1 MGSNSLGALNIS
13 LRAMDAAQAGINITG
28 QNIAN
33 ANTEGYSRR
42 IVTFESDEV
51 VVAGFNSVLRNG
63 VKVSQ
68 VVRARDMFLDNQFR
82 VHNSELGYSEEVSK
96 TNIAANEIL
105 GEPGENGISA
115 RVTDLY
121 NAASDLAANPQLNS
135 AKVNFVNA
143 AKTLANTMN
152 LVDSNLARLSSEFT
166 EPVSGSMPI
175 AVSELNELLEQFAE
189 ITNEISVQDDDAP
202 DISYLQDKRDLLLD
216 KISKYMDFTI
226 NRDGAGEFSSLTI
239 SVNESEAKVTGTVAF
254 TSPESSIS
262 PAILK
267 ASGNNTL
274 ELSVDNG
281 NDTSVG
287 PFVVNF
293 DDNSTAIDV
302 VNKINKTFAAN
313 GGYGSIAALDADGK
327 LVIATA
333 NMRSALSNADAEVT
347 TVGGRALTALGLS
360 AGTTNGADPETRT
373 VVATAGTFY
382 KFKIV
387 EGSLDHGVDPYQ
399 LQLVTANDAE
409 TVQGT
414 VHNFKGIIGGMFDS
428 VNKDIPELR
437 SELDAFAMTLKTN
450 VNRLL
455 NLGYD
460 EGGAAGPDLFTGY
473 SAGTLQVADAVDV
486 DSSSINPGHT
496 GAFGDGSIANA
507 IAEIFFGNTAV
518 VSDGVKSDQLY
529 IDSSSSSAVLS
540 TMPVVPG
547 DDFKIDVR
555 GIIDD
560 NGIDVNAGTNGY
572 GGGSLVQIEFLDADG
587 AVLGSAL
594 NFSATQGPPTDKVSY
609 SGTIPADA
617 AFVRL
622 KMNSSFRDSSLA
634 NNEGYFNI
642 AVYQGTASETKVAR
656 NLNSGYNQVVG
667 EFATRA
673 NFAEQTAD
681 IDAAQLSQIK
691 NKKDSVSGVSLEE
704 EASNLIRFQ
713 SAFQAA
719 ARVMNVVDRIM
730 EEITN
735 LLR

>member
-51 VVAGFNSVLRNG
+51 MVRGFSSVLRNG
-63 VKVSQ
+63 VKVSRIE
-68 VVRARDMFLDNQFR
+68 RARDMFLDNQFR
-82 VHNSELGYSEEVSK
+82 VHNSDLGYSEEIAK
-96 TNIAANEIL
+96 TNISANEIL
-105 GEPGENGISA
+105 GEPGDNGVNA
-115 RVTDLY
+115 RLNDFY
-121 NAASDLAANPQLNS
+121 NAASDLAANPQLSS

-152 LVDSNLARLSSEFT
+152 LVDSNLARLSSELT
-166 EPVSGSMPI
+166 EPISGSAAI
-175 AVSELNELLEQFAE
+175 AVTELNELISQFAE
-189 ITNEISVQDDDAP
+189 VANEISAQDDDAP

-216 KISKYMDFTI
+216 KISKYIDFTI
-226 NRDGAGEFSSLTI
+226 NRDGAGEFTSLTI
-239 SVNESEAKVTGTVAF
+239 NVNASEAKVTGTVAF
-254 TSPESSIS
+254 TSPDSNIS

-274 ELSVDNG
+274 ELSVNNG
-281 NDTSVG
+281 NGTSVG
-287 PFVVNF
+287 PFTVNF

-327 LVIATA
+327 LIVQTA
-333 NMRSALSNADAEVT
+333 NMRSALSNEDAEVT
-347 TVGGRALTALGLS
+347 IVGGGALTALGLS
-360 AGTTNGADPETRT
+360 AGTTNGVEAEDR
-373 VVATAGTFY
+373 VVVGTAGSFY
-382 KFKIV
+382 KFRIA
-387 EGSLDHGVDPYQ
+387 EGSLNHGVDPYR
-399 LQLVTANDAE
+399 LELVTPNDAE
-409 TVQGT
+409 TLQGS
-414 VHNFKGIIGGMFDS
+414 VNGFKGVLGGIFDS
-428 VNKDIPELR
+428 INKEIPDLR
-437 SELDAFAMTLKTN
+437 SELDAFAMTLKAN

-460 EGGAAGPDLFTGY
+460 EGGDAGPDLFTGY
-473 SAGTLQVADAVDV
+473 SAGTIAIADAVDV
-486 DSSSINPGHT
+486 DPSSINPGHS
-496 GAFGDGSIANA
+496 GAFGDGSIAGA
-507 IAEIFFGNTAV
+507 LAEVFFGNSAV

-547 DDFKIDVR
+547 DDIKIDVR

-560 NGIDVNAGTNGY
+560 NGIDVNAGTNGF
-572 GGGSLVQIEFLDADG
+572 GAGSLVQIEFLDSDG
-587 AVLGSAL
+587 NVLGSAL
-594 NFSATQGPPTDKVSY
+594 SFSATEGPPTDKVSY
-609 SGTIPADA
+609 SGTIPTDA
-617 AFVRL
+617 AYVRL
-622 KMNSSFRDSSLA
+622 KMNASFRDSSLS

-642 AVYQGTASETKVAR
+642 SVYQGSASENKVAR
-656 NLNSGYNQVVG
+656 NINSGYNQVVG

-681 IDAAQLSQIK
+681 IDSAQVSQIK

>member
-42 IVTFESDEV
+42 IVTFEADESMV
-51 VVAGFNSVLRNG
+51 RGLGSVLRNG
-63 VKVSQ
+63 VKVSN
-68 VVRARDMFLDNQFR
+68 VERARDMFLDNQFR
-82 VHNSELGYSEEVSK
+82 VQNSRLSYSDQIAQ
-96 TNIAANEIL
+96 TNIAANQIL
-105 GEPGENGISA
+105 GEPGDAGISA
-115 RVTDLY
+115 RVSDMY
-121 NAASDLAANPQLNS
+121 NAASDLAANPQLSS

-143 AKTLANTMN
+143 AKTLANTINM
-152 LVDSNLARLSSEFT
+152 VDSNMRSMSADLVEPSSGAI
-166 EPVSGSMPI
+166 PVAI
-175 AVSELNELLEQFAE
+175 NELNELLSQFAE
-189 ITNEISVQDDDAP
+189 VANQIAAQDDHAP

-216 KISKYMDFTI
+216 NISKYMNFTI
-226 NRDGAGEFSSLTI
+226 HRDGAGEFTSLGLDY
-239 SVNESEAKVTGTVAF
+239 NASEAKVTGSVAF
-254 TSPESSIS
+254 TNPSNNIS
-262 PAILK
+262 PAILA

-274 ELSVDNG
+274 ELSVNNG
-281 NDTSVG
+281 NDTAVG
-287 PFVVNF
+287 PFIVNF
-293 DDNSTAIDV
+293 DDNSTATDI

-313 GGYGSIAALDADGK
+313 GGFGNIAALNADGK
-327 LVIATA
+327 LIIQTA
-333 NMRSALSNADAEVT
+333 NMRGALSNSDAEVEI
-347 TVGGRALTALGLS
+347 VGGGALAALGLS
-360 AGTTNGADPETRT
+360 AGTTNGEDADELM
-373 VVATAGTFY
+373 VVDTAGNFY
-382 KFKIV
+382 QFQMA
-387 EGSLDHGVDPYQ
+387 EGSVDNGVDPYR
-399 LQLVTANDAE
+399 LEIITSDDAA
-409 TVQGT
+409 TVQGS
-414 VHNFKGIIGGMFDS
+414 VHNFKGTLGGLFDS
-428 VNKDIPELR
+428 VNKEIPELR
-437 SELDAFAMTLKTN
+437 SELDAFAMTLKNN

-460 EGGAAGPDLFTGY
+460 EAGVAGSDLFDGY
-473 SAGTLQVADAVDV
+473 SAATLAVVDAIDADP
-486 DSSSINPGHT
+486 SSINPGHS

-507 IAEIFFGNTAV
+507 IADIFFGNSAV

-529 IDSSSSSAVLS
+529 IDASSTSTVLS

-547 DDFKIDVR
+547 DDFRVDVR

-587 AVLGSAL
+587 NVLGSAVNL
-594 NFSATQGPPTDKVSY
+594 TGTEGPPVDKVSY
-609 SGTIPADA
+609 SGDVPTDA

-622 KMNSSFRDSSLA
+622 KMNASFRDSTLS
-634 NNEGYFNI
+634 NNEGFFNVSI
-642 AVYQGTASETKVAR
+642 YQGSASESKVAR
-656 NLNSGYNQVVG
+656 NINSAYNQVVG

-681 IDAAQLSQIK
+681 IDSAQVNQLK
-691 NKKDSVSGVSLEE
+691 NKKESVSGVSLEE

-719 ARVMNVVDRIM
+719 ARVMNVVDRMM